1 MPPVHT
7 SGSYVGWLAIAMTRP
22 VFASRTTAAPES
34 AANFRPVTES
44 SWVRWKAIRSASWR
58 STTDWTLA
66 SIEVTSVSPGVL
78 STSESSPST
87 RPIESTATRR

>member
-7 SGSYVGWLAIAMTRP
+7 SGSYVGWLAIAITRP

-34 AANFRPVTES
+34 AAYLRPVTVS

-58 STTDWTLA
+58 STTDCTFA
-66 SIEVTSVSPGVL
+66 SIEVTRVSPGVL